1 MSCDQAKSWGRKY
14 KCEERGESGIC
25 DSREMPVVWA
35 RSDPTDTVAQ
45 TSPNHPA
52 KMAAVR
58 LVGTLS
64 NRDAVGARLTLLA
77 GSEEEGGGRA
87 VHAWVHSANGF
98 QSQNSQWVLLPLG
111 VAAQRT
117 LEVLWPAGT
126 KQTVAL
132 QAWTRTVRHKP
143 EPTAKERS
151 ELAEGEAVLTI
162 AGLGRWW
169 RSRQRVR
176 RRTVGCVRA
185 TRRRMSPTR

>member
-1 MSCDQAKSWGRKY
+1 MMVNDDQSKISTQLAEMFVVAGQAKNWGRKY
-14 KCEERGESGIC
+14 KCEERGESGTC

-35 RSDPTDTVAQ
+35 RSDPTDAVAQ
-45 TSPNHPA
+45 TLPNHPA

-77 GSEEEGGGRA
+77 GSEGEGGGRA
-87 VHAWVHSANGF
+87 VHTWVHSANGF

-111 VAAQRT
+111 VAEQRT

-132 QAWTRTVRHKP
+132 QAWTRTVRSRHKP
-143 EPTAKERS
+143 EPVAREF
-151 ELAEGEAVLTI
+151 
-162 AGLGRWW
+162 
-169 RSRQRVR
+169 
-176 RRTVGCVRA
+176 
-185 TRRRMSPTR
+185 